1 VTTLHVA
8 LSSLKVHTIQLD
20 MADVRF
26 MDSSGI
32 NAILAH
38 ALRMDEG
45 HASIQPVTHPPLFN
59 ES

>member
-1 VTTLHVA
+1 
-8 LSSLKVHTIQLD
+8 